1 MQKTLKKKELHL
13 SSELHAVKQIQQ
25 HKQFL
30 LSYTYTGHPRFK
42 EHLTR
47 NYSLIVT

>member
-1 MQKTLKKKELHL
+1 MGEAYVENIEKKKLHL

-30 LSYTYTGHPRFK
+30 SSYGYTGHPRFK
-42 EHLTR
+42 ERLYTK
-47 NYSLIVT
+47 V